1 MNPEIDP
8 ILNIL
13 SMAPLTIAQFFYSA
27 KLIKIKNRNVY
38 VFTGTCI
45 SMLVVYLNGIG
56 IISNAL
62 GSGSALLFQIFYAML
77 FIKKEYIQAV
87 VIGGINCIVQ
97 FACEGSVALFS
108 FIFFGKSYYELMNNP
123 FVLVGFRIEFLIVY
137 CFLMS
142 SIVSFWEKRSNKA
155 YSGTITY
162 LPLILIQ
169 VSFFY
174 ICVYSFWKRAM
185 TREAA
190 IIMFGVSCL
199 NILLDILMYVFL
211 KETSKNEVE
220 SYKEGQ
226 LRVQLEHQK
235 NREEELLKDQ
245 KKAMNIKK
253 MVITG
258 LQDAKKMISQRD
270 GTGATQHLAE
280 ITEQFAW
287 KRLYSEN
294 RVVDA
299 VVSDKA
305 KECTEKNIR
314 LQTELDIPEKL
325 PVKNAELC
333 VIFANLLDNA
343 IRACERLEGQEKPKD
358 HDCAEIRLAARERG
372 GYLVIREENPFD
384 GTVEDRKQGPLSE
397 HGLGLGI
404 VEQIAQKHEGRLQT
418 EQAEGK
424 FITVVMLKI

>member
-1 MNPEIDP
+1 MNPEVDP
-8 ILNIL
+8 LLNVLTIMFPTIL
-13 SMAPLTIAQFFYSA
+13 SFYYNVKALGIKRKAFYLLSSGIVCA
-27 KLIKIKNRNVY
+27 LI
-38 VFTGTCI
+38 
-45 SMLVVYLNGIG
+45 MYLNCIG
-56 IISNAL
+56 VIDTWVRIIIAI
-62 GSGSALLFQIFYAML
+62 FFTVFYAVL
-77 FIKKEYIQAV
+77 FVESGYVKAIV
-87 VIGGINCIVQ
+87 WGGINLLASYLSEGVSAI
-97 FACEGSVALFS
+97 FAFLIA
-108 FIFFGKSYYELMNNP
+108 GKSYYVLMQKP
-123 FVLVGFRIEFLIVY
+123 LL
-137 CFLMS
+137 
-142 SIVSFWEKRSNKA
+142 
-155 YSGTITY
+155 
-162 LPLILIQ
+162 LILIRLGFLGTFFIIISILFHIWMKVNNKRTSDFIIFVPLLVVQ
-169 VSFFY
+169 IMFFY
-174 ICVYSFWKRAM
+174 FCLSSFWNRDM
-185 TREAA
+185 TIGVAF
-190 IIMFGVSCL
+190 IILGISIL
-199 NILLDILMYVFL
+199 NFFLDWLMYVL
-211 KETSKNEVE
+211 LNESGKNNLEQ
-220 SYKEGQ
+220 SKEGQ

-299 VVSDKA
+299 IVSDKA

-325 PVKNAELC
+325 QVKNAELC

-384 GTVEDRKQGPLSE
+384 GMVEDRKQGPLSE

-424 FITVVMLKI
+424 FVTVVMLKI